1 MSASWNLIK
10 PGGKISS
17 SRFCWPAGPEAP
29 PGAVAALAPAGRG
42 APATFRWPVAGSCA
56 APGMTGVPVVVVGGR
71 FVWADAVTARLVEGR
86 VAPGVENCGTV
97 PPGFCGC
104 AGAGAAAG
112 VVAAAAG

>member
-1 MSASWNLIK
+1 M
-10 PGGKISS
+10 
-17 SRFCWPAGPEAP
+17 
-29 PGAVAALAPAGRG
+29 
-42 APATFRWPVAGSCA
+42 

-112 VVAAAAG
+112 FVAAAAGLTGVAVTAAGEPVALVMRVGAARVGAGLAGFVSA